1 MRTMDITE
9 YYRHAVLWK
18 HQKEEAER
26 LQVQE
31 TGAAIQARW
40 KEIASIIREALPIEG
55 MLIMETWS
63 GQFQSLP
70 DQIRLME
77 LDCLIDPTLQDLVAR
92 GQGSLV
98 PGVIRVRVYWDH
110 SEDLQGWKIL
120 KYLVLVDEK
129 SAEFETAYEAF
140 LQVYQLQVELP

>member
-1 MRTMDITE
+1 MDITE